1 MKRYIILFWR
11 GLTGILASIA
21 EWFTVVLGMKDD
33 SKYGKVLRRIVGT
46 CFAIVML
53 LLTAA
58 AVWDFG
64 RTACN
69 RLHWNSSDYISSY
82 NNQYLSR
89 NLTYHE
95 GYDFDGYVFNRDG
108 EKVIKDVRWIAKPLG
123 DDSLVCYRAGKKR
136 GYFNIFTGE
145 ITIKPQYSHAWIFS
159 DGLAAVEEDGWI
171 KFIDTTGKVVIDNH
185 LPYLSGKDGYVFH
198 NGYCVVHNNKG
209 DRLGLIDKRGD
220 WAIKPEYFSV
230 LPVDS
235 LWVVSNG
242 KEKSVLSPRLETIL
256 PFTSPNVWVN
266 DGLIYA
272 SMEDHSVRTYS
283 LQGELVEDFHISGT
297 SQLLYETNEVYYT
310 FSKNYNDEGNL
321 VSETSDG
328 DIATRQSVAHCLRY
342 QAAFDWYGL
351 MTPEGL
357 AVTPPLYR
365 EIYAIGPDLYLCKT
379 DYQYGVI
386 LNGKGQKVKQMGFE
400 SSGKEY

>member
-1 MKRYIILFWR
+1 MKRYIILFWH

-33 SKYGKVLRRIVGT
+33 SKYGMVLRRIVGT
-46 CFAIVML
+46 CFAAVML
-53 LLTAA
+53 LLTVAV
-58 AVWDFG
+58 VWDFC

-89 NLTYHE
+89 SLTYHE
-95 GYDFDGYVFNRDG
+95 GYDYDGYVFNRDG

-123 DDSLVCYRAGKKR
+123 DDSLVCYRAGMKR
-136 GYFNIFTGE
+136 GYFNMFTGE

-220 WAIKPEYFSV
+220 WAIKPEYFSI

-235 LWVVSNG
+235 LWIVSNG

-310 FSKNYNDEGNL
+310 SSKNYNDEGNL

-357 AVTPPLYR
+357 VVTPPLYR
-365 EIYAIGPDLYLCKT
+365 EIEAIGPDLYLCKT

-386 LNGKGQKVKQMGFE
+386 LNGKGQKVKQAYTVC
-400 SSGKEY
+400 GK